1 MARGEA
7 APGTISSGLAADSST
22 QEDLRSPPT
31 HGWERLSAVTIVGT
45 IALAMIGLLVLYPIL
60 ILVLNS
66 FQVGQFGT
74 QTHFGLDNWSA
85 ALRSARVV
93 DALKNT
99 VSLAIARQSIG
110 IVVAVLIAWLL
121 ARTDLPGRNWL
132 EFGFWVAVFLPTL
145 TVTLGWIMVFDS
157 YNGLA
162 NQLWQRLFG
171 VKGPFN
177 IFSWWGIVW
186 VHLVTGTIP
195 LKVMLLT
202 PAFRNL
208 DASLEEA
215 SRAAGAS
222 IAATFR
228 RVVLPIITPTI
239 LVVLLLGTIR
249 SFEAFE
255 IELVLGYEANID
267 VYSTLIYRQA
277 TSAPPQYGIAT
288 VLSLV
293 ILAMLLPVI
302 AWQQWYS
309 ARHSVATL
317 TGRFRNQPQRLGRW
331 RSPLFG
337 VVGGT
342 VLVMTVL
349 PVILVVLGTFMS
361 VFGMFNVREPWTLKS
376 WQTVLRDVNFLSAL
390 TNSIIVSS
398 GTAILSMIS
407 FGLLAYI
414 VVRTR
419 FAARSA
425 LDFLVWLPSAVPGI
439 VMGLGYLYLF
449 LGTPVL
455 RPIYGTTFILIL
467 VAALGSMTLTTQV
480 LKTNLR
486 QLGAELEEASKTS
499 GGNWWQTLRYVIVPL
514 MAPSLAVVGVLAF
527 SAAARATSHVAL
539 LATHNTQPL
548 SILQLNL
555 LTDNNFE
562 AASVIGVFIL
572 VMTVGV
578 AAVAR
583 LLGLRLGPEPSA

>member
-1 MARGEA
+1 VEA
-7 APGTISSGLAADSST
+7 YTLIGTLVLALVA
-22 QEDLRSPPT
+22 
-31 HGWERLSAVTIVGT
+31 
-45 IALAMIGLLVLYPIL
+45 LLVVYPVV
-60 ILVLNS
+60 ILVFNS

-74 QTHFGLDNWSA
+74 PTHFGLDNWTSA
-85 ALRSARVV
+85 FRSPRVL
-93 DALKNT
+93 DTLKNT
-99 VSLAIARQSIG
+99 LSLSAARQGIA
-110 IVVAVLIAWLL
+110 IVVGVLVAWLL

-157 YNGLA
+157 FNGLA
-162 NQLWQRLFG
+162 NQLWQSLFG
-171 VKGPFN
+171 IKGPFN

-202 PAFRNL
+202 PAFRNM
-208 DASLEEA
+208 DATLEEA
-215 SRAAGAS
+215 SQAAGADTWT
-222 IAATFR
+222 TFR

-277 TSAPPQYGIAT
+277 TAAPPQYGQAT
-288 VLSLV
+288 VLGML
-293 ILAMLLPVI
+293 ILAILLPCIV
-302 AWQQWYS
+302 WQQWYT
-309 ARHSVATL
+309 ARHSVATV
-317 TGRFRNQPQRLGRW
+317 TGKFKNQPRRLRNWRW
-331 RSPLFG
+331 PLFG
-337 VVGGT
+337 MVGGM
-342 VLVMTVL
+342 VLIMTVL
-349 PVILVVLGTFMS
+349 PVVLVILGTFMS
-361 VFGMFNVREPWTLKS
+361 VFGMFNVREAWTLKN
-376 WQTVLRDVNFLSAL
+376 WQTVLRDVNFLNAL
-390 TNSIIVSS
+390 INSCVIAA
-398 GTAILSMIS
+398 GTAVLSMAG
-407 FGLLAYI
+407 FGLIAYLI
-414 VVRTR
+414 VRTR
-419 FAARSA
+419 FFARSA
-425 LDFLVWLPSAVPGI
+425 LDFLVWLPSTLPGI

-449 LGTPVL
+449 LGTPFL
-455 RPIYGTTFILIL
+455 RPIYGTTFILVL
-467 VAALGSMTLTTQV
+467 VAALGSITLTTQV

-486 QLGAELEEASKTS
+486 QLGAELEEASATS
-499 GGNWWQTLRYVIVPL
+499 GGNWWHTLRYIILPL

-572 VMTVGV
+572 LLTVGI
-578 AAVAR
+578 AAIAR
-583 LLGLRLGPEPSA
+583 FFGLRLGPNAAR

>member
-1 MARGEA
+1 LHGAGTAAAAAATLRAEARA
-7 APGTISSGLAADSST
+7 KVW
-22 QEDLRSPPT
+22 RR
-31 HGWERLSAVTIVGT
+31 RLSAVAVIGT
-45 IALAMIGLLVLYPIL
+45 IALALTALLVLYPVL
-60 ILVLNS
+60 ILVANS

-74 QTHFGLDNWSA
+74 PTHLGLDNWTA
-85 ALRSARVV
+85 AFRSPKVL

-99 VSLAIARQSIG
+99 LTLAAARQGIG
-110 IVVAVLIAWLL
+110 LAVGVFVAWLL
-121 ARTDLPGRNWL
+121 ARTDLPGKHWF

-162 NQLWQRLFG
+162 NQFWTWLFHTQ
-171 VKGPFN
+171 KGPFN

-208 DASLEEA
+208 DATLEEA

-222 IAATFR
+222 AFNTFR

-288 VLSLV
+288 VLSIL
-293 ILAMLLPVI
+293 ILALLLPIIV
-302 AWQQWYS
+302 WQQWYG

-317 TGRFRNQPQRLGRW
+317 TSKFSNKPQRLGRW
-331 RSPLFG
+331 RWPLFG
-337 VVGGT
+337 AIST
-342 VLVMTVL
+342 MVLIMTLL

-361 VFGMFNVREPWTLKS
+361 VFGLFNVREPWTMKS
-376 WQTVLRDVNFLSAL
+376 WQTVLGDVNFVNAL
-390 TNSIIVSS
+390 VNSLIVAG
-398 GTAILSMIS
+398 GTALLAMTS
-407 FGLLAYI
+407 FGLIAYL
-414 VVRTR
+414 VARTR

-425 LDFLVWLPSAVPGI
+425 LDFLVWLPSALPGI

-449 LGTPVL
+449 LGTPFL

-467 VAALGSMTLTTQV
+467 VAALGSITLTTQV
-480 LKTNLR
+480 LKSNLR
-486 QLGAELEEASKTS
+486 QLGADLEEASSTS
-499 GGNWWQTLRYVIVPL
+499 GGDWRHTLRHVVVPL

-572 VMTVGV
+572 LMTVGV

-583 LLGLRLGPEPSA
+583 LLGLRLGPERSS

>member
-1 MARGEA
+1 LVSVQAATQPRAETAWRAR
-7 APGTISSGLAADSST
+7 IST
-22 QEDLRSPPT
+22 V
-31 HGWERLSAVTIVGT
+31 AVVGT
-45 IALAMIGLLVLYPIL
+45 IALLTVAVLVVYPVL
-60 ILVLNS
+60 ILVANS

-74 QTHFGLDNWSA
+74 PTHFGLENWNVALSSPKVWAALQNTITLSA
-85 ALRSARVV
+85 ARQGIGLVV
-93 DALKNT
+93 
-99 VSLAIARQSIG
+99 G
-110 IVVAVLIAWLL
+110 VVVAWLL
-121 ARTDLPGRNWL
+121 ARTDLPGKYWL

-157 YNGLA
+157 FNGLA
-162 NQLWQRLFG
+162 NQLWQWLFH

-202 PAFRNL
+202 PAFRNM
-208 DASLEEA
+208 DATLEEA
-215 SRAAGAS
+215 SLAAGAGVL
-222 IAATFR
+222 ATFR
-228 RVVLPIITPTI
+228 RIILPIITPTI

-277 TSAPPQYGIAT
+277 TSSPPQYGIAT
-288 VLSLV
+288 VLSIV
-293 ILAMLLPVI
+293 ILAILLPVI
-302 AWQQWYS
+302 VWQQRYS
-309 ARHSVATL
+309 ARHAVATV
-317 TGRFRNQPQRLGRW
+317 TSKFKNHPQRLGRW
-331 RSPLFG
+331 RWPMFG
-337 VVGGT
+337 AVSGM
-342 VLVMTVL
+342 VLIMTLL
-349 PVILVVLGTFMS
+349 PVVLVVLGTFMS
-361 VFGMFNVREPWTLKS
+361 VFGMFNVRDPWTLKS
-376 WQTVLRDVNFLSAL
+376 WQTVLRDVNFLNAL
-390 TNSIIVSS
+390 WNSLVIAG
-398 GTAILSMIS
+398 GTAVVAMSG
-407 FGLLAYI
+407 FGLIAYLI
-414 VVRTR
+414 VRTR
-419 FAARSA
+419 FVARSL
-425 LDFLVWLPSAVPGI
+425 LDFLVWLPSTLPGI

-449 LGTPVL
+449 LGTPFL

-467 VAALGSMTLTTQV
+467 VAALGSITLTTQV

-486 QLGAELEEASKTS
+486 QLGAELEEASAAS
-499 GGNWWQTLRYVIVPL
+499 GANWWHTLRHVVVPL

-572 VMTVGV
+572 LLTVGV
-578 AAVAR
+578 AVVAR
-583 LLGLRLGPEPSA
+583 LFGLRLGPGTT

>member
-1 MARGEA
+1 M
-7 APGTISSGLAADSST
+7 
-22 QEDLRSPPT
+22 
-31 HGWERLSAVTIVGT
+31 
-45 IALAMIGLLVLYPIL
+45 L
-60 ILVLNS
+60 ILLANS

-74 QTHFGLDNWSA
+74 PTHFGLDNWRA
-85 ALRSARVV
+85 ALSSPKVW

-99 VSLAIARQSIG
+99 LTLSAARQG
-110 IVVAVLIAWLL
+110 IALVVGVAAAWLL
-121 ARTDLPGRNWL
+121 ARTDLPGKYWL

-157 YNGLA
+157 FNGLA
-162 NQLWQRLFG
+162 NQLWQFLFG

-202 PAFRNL
+202 PAFRNM
-208 DASLEEA
+208 DASMEEA
-215 SRAAGAS
+215 SHAAGAS
-222 IAATFR
+222 AFTTFKK
-228 RVVLPIITPTI
+228 VVVPIMTPTV

-277 TSAPPQYGIAT
+277 TSSPPQYGVAT
-288 VLSLV
+288 VLSIV
-293 ILAMLLPVI
+293 ILAILLPVI
-302 AWQQWYS
+302 VWQQRYS
-309 ARHSVATL
+309 ARHAVATV
-317 TGRFRNQPQRLGRW
+317 TSKFKNQPQRLRVWRW
-331 RSPLFG
+331 PLFG
-337 VVGGT
+337 VVSAM
-342 VLVMTVL
+342 VLIMTAL
-349 PVILVVLGTFMS
+349 PVVLVVLGTFMS
-361 VFGMFNVREPWTLKS
+361 VFGMFNVRDPWTLKS
-376 WQTVLRDVNFLSAL
+376 WQTVLHDVNFLNAMW
-390 TNSIIVSS
+390 NSLAIAS
-398 GTAILSMIS
+398 GTAIVAMTA
-407 FGLLAYI
+407 FGLIAYVI
-414 VVRTR
+414 VRTR
-419 FAARSA
+419 FVGRSA
-425 LDFLVWLPSAVPGI
+425 LDFLVWLPSTLPGI

-449 LGTPVL
+449 LGTPFL
-455 RPIYGTTFILIL
+455 RPIYGTTAILIV
-467 VAALGSMTLTTQV
+467 VAALGSITLTTQV

-486 QLGAELEEASKTS
+486 QLGVELEEASAAS
-499 GGNWWQTLRYVIVPL
+499 GANWWHTLRHVVVPL

-539 LATHNTQPL
+539 LATHTTQPL

-578 AAVAR
+578 AIVAR
-583 LLGLRLGPEPSA
+583 LLGLRLGPEASS

>member
-1 MARGEA
+1 MSFSITARERAGEHETGDA
-7 APGTISSGLAADSST
+7 TRWRA
-22 QEDLRSPPT
+22 
-31 HGWERLSAVTIVGT
+31 RLSAVTVVGSIT
-45 IALAMIGLLVLYPIL
+45 LAVIALLVLYPVL
-60 ILVLNS
+60 ILVANS

-74 QTHFGLDNWSA
+74 PTHFGFDNWA
-85 ALRSARVV
+85 TALRSPKVL
-93 DALKNT
+93 DTLKNT
-99 VSLAIARQSIG
+99 LTLSAARQGIG
-110 IVVAVLIAWLL
+110 IVVGVLVAWLL
-121 ARTDLPGRNWL
+121 ARTDLPAKNWL

-157 YNGLA
+157 FHGLA
-162 NQLWQRLFG
+162 NQLWELVFRT
-171 VKGPFN
+171 KGPFN

-222 IAATFR
+222 LASTFR

-277 TSAPPQYGIAT
+277 TSAPPQYGTAT

-293 ILAMLLPVI
+293 ILAILLPFIV
-302 AWQQWYS
+302 WQQWYS
-309 ARHSVATL
+309 AKHSVATV
-317 TGRFRNQPQRLGRW
+317 TGKFRNIPQRLGSWRW
-331 RSPLFG
+331 PLFG
-337 VVGGT
+337 VVGGM
-342 VLVMTVL
+342 VLIMTVL
-349 PVILVVLGTFMS
+349 PVVLVGLGTFMS
-361 VFGMFNVREPWTLKS
+361 VFGMFNVRDPWTLKS
-376 WQTVLRDVNFLSAL
+376 WQTVLRDVNFLQAL
-390 TNSIIVSS
+390 VNSLIVAG
-398 GTAILSMIS
+398 GTAIVAMTS
-407 FGLLAYI
+407 FGLIAYL

-425 LDFLVWLPSAVPGI
+425 LDFLVWLPSTLPGI

-449 LGTPVL
+449 LGTPFL
-455 RPIYGTTFILIL
+455 RPIYGTTFILVL
-467 VAALGSMTLTTQV
+467 VAALGSITLTTQV

-486 QLGAELEEASKTS
+486 QLGAELEEASATS
-499 GGNWWQTLRYVIVPL
+499 GGNWWHTLRHVVIPL

-572 VMTVGV
+572 LMTVGV

-583 LLGLRLGPEPSA
+583 LLGLRLGPTSS

>member
-1 MARGEA
+1 MVSVRAAQLPRGFGEWR
-7 APGTISSGLAADSST
+7 PRLAA
-22 QEDLRSPPT
+22 
-31 HGWERLSAVTIVGT
+31 VTVAGS
-45 IALAMIGLLVLYPIL
+45 IALAVIALLVVYPVL
-60 ILVLNS
+60 ILVANS

-74 QTHFGLDNWSA
+74 PTHFGLDNWTT
-85 ALRSARVV
+85 ALSSPKVW

-99 VSLAIARQSIG
+99 LTLSAARQGIG
-110 IVVAVLIAWLL
+110 LVVGVTVAWLL
-121 ARTDLPGRNWL
+121 ARTDLPGKYWL

-157 YNGLA
+157 FNGLA
-162 NQLWQRLFG
+162 NQLWEFLFRA
-171 VKGPFN
+171 KGPFN

-202 PAFRNL
+202 PAFRNM

-215 SRAAGAS
+215 SHASGAS
-222 IAATFR
+222 AFTTFKK
-228 RVVLPIITPTI
+228 VVLPIVTPTI

-277 TSAPPQYGIAT
+277 TSSPPQYGVAT
-288 VLSLV
+288 VLSIV
-293 ILAMLLPVI
+293 ILAILLPVI
-302 AWQQWYS
+302 VWQQRYS
-309 ARHSVATL
+309 ARHAVATV
-317 TGRFRNQPQRLGRW
+317 TSKFRNQPQRLRAWRW
-331 RSPLFG
+331 PLFG
-337 VVGGT
+337 LVSGM
-342 VLVMTVL
+342 VLIMTAL
-349 PVILVVLGTFMS
+349 PVVLVVLGTFMS
-361 VFGMFNVREPWTLKS
+361 VFGMFNVRDPWTLKS
-376 WQTVLRDVNFLSAL
+376 WETVLHDVNFL
-390 TNSIIVSS
+390 NSMWNSVIIAS
-398 GTAILSMIS
+398 GTAVVAMTG
-407 FGLLAYI
+407 FGFVAYLI
-414 VVRTR
+414 VRTR
-419 FAARSA
+419 FAGRSA
-425 LDFLVWLPSAVPGI
+425 LDFLVWLPSTLPGI

-449 LGTPVL
+449 LGTPFL
-455 RPIYGTTFILIL
+455 RPIYGTTAILI
-467 VAALGSMTLTTQV
+467 VVVALGSITLTTQV

-486 QLGAELEEASKTS
+486 QLGVELEEASAAS
-499 GGNWWQTLRYVIVPL
+499 GASWWHTLRHVVVPL

-572 VMTVGV
+572 LMTVGV
-578 AAVAR
+578 AIVAR
-583 LLGLRLGPEPSA
+583 LLGLRLGPEAAR

>member
-1 MARGEA
+1 MASVTA
-7 APGTISSGLAADSST
+7 AARTAPRRPAWWSSL
-22 QEDLRSPPT
+22 PT
-31 HGWERLSAVTIVGT
+31 VAILGT
-45 IALAMIGLLVLYPIL
+45 IALGLLGLLVVYPVVIL
-60 ILVLNS
+60 IANS

-74 QTHFGLDNWSA
+74 PTHFGLDNWTTAFSNPKV
-85 ALRSARVV
+85 L

-99 VSLAIARQSIG
+99 LTLSAARQAIG
-110 IVVAVLIAWLL
+110 LVVGVAIAWLL
-121 ARTDLPGRNWL
+121 ARTDLPFRHWL

-157 YNGLA
+157 FNGLA
-162 NQLWQRLFG
+162 NQLWTWLFH
-171 VKGPFN
+171 VKSGPFN

-186 VHLVTGTIP
+186 VHLMTGTIP

-208 DASLEEA
+208 DASMEEA
-215 SRAAGAS
+215 SLAAGAGAMS
-222 IAATFR
+222 TFR

-239 LVVLLLGTIR
+239 LIVLLLGTIR

-277 TSAPPQYGIAT
+277 TSSPPQFGVAT
-288 VLSLV
+288 VLSIV
-293 ILAMLLPVI
+293 ILAILLPIIV
-302 AWQQWYS
+302 WQQWYS
-309 ARHSVATL
+309 ARHSVATV
-317 TGRFRNQPQRLGRW
+317 TGKFRNQPRRLGALRG
-331 RSPLFG
+331 PMFAL
-337 VVGGT
+337 VGGL

-349 PVILVVLGTFMS
+349 PVVLVMLGTFMS
-361 VFGMFNVREPWTLKS
+361 VFGMFAVRDPWTLKN
-376 WQTVLRDVNFLSAL
+376 WATVLTDVNFTGAL
-390 TNSIIVSS
+390 VNSLIIAG
-398 GTAILSMIS
+398 GTALLAMSA
-407 FGLLAYI
+407 FGLIAYLI
-414 VVRTR
+414 VRTR
-419 FAARSA
+419 YAARSA
-425 LDFLVWLPSAVPGI
+425 LDFLVWLPSTLPGI

-449 LGTPVL
+449 LGTPFL

-467 VAALGSMTLTTQV
+467 VAALGSITLTTQV

-486 QLGAELEEASKTS
+486 QLGAELEEASAAS
-499 GGNWWQTLRYVIVPL
+499 GGNWWHTLRHVVLPL

-572 VMTVGV
+572 LMTVGV

-583 LLGLRLGPEPSA
+583 LLGLRLGPEPSG

>member
-1 MARGEA
+1 VA
-7 APGTISSGLAADSST
+7 LAA
-22 QEDLRSPPT
+22 
-31 HGWERLSAVTIVGT
+31 
-45 IALAMIGLLVLYPIL
+45 IGLLVVYPVL
-60 ILVLNS
+60 ILLANS

-74 QTHFGLDNWSA
+74 PTHFGLDNWRNAFASPK
-85 ALRSARVV
+85 VW

-99 VSLAIARQSIG
+99 ISLSVARQAIG
-110 IVVAVLIAWLL
+110 LIIGVAVAWLL
-121 ARTDLPGRNWL
+121 ARADLPARHWL

-157 YNGLA
+157 FNGLA
-162 NQLWQRLFG
+162 NQLWEYLFHA
-171 VKGPFN
+171 KGPFN

-208 DASLEEA
+208 DATLEEA
-215 SRAAGAS
+215 SMTSGAS
-222 IAATFR
+222 AIATFR

-277 TSAPPQYGIAT
+277 TASPPQFGIAT
-288 VLSLV
+288 VLSIL
-293 ILAMLLPVI
+293 ILAILLPI
-302 AWQQWYS
+302 IIWQQRYS
-309 ARHSVATL
+309 ARHAVATV
-317 TGRFRNQPQRLGRW
+317 TGKFKNQPRRLGIWRW
-331 RSPLFG
+331 PTFA
-337 VVGGT
+337 VVAAM
-342 VLVMTVL
+342 VLIMTLL
-349 PVILVVLGTFMS
+349 PVVLVVLGTFMS
-361 VFGMFNVREPWTLKS
+361 VFGMFNVRDPWTLKS
-376 WQTVLRDVNFLSAL
+376 WQTVLHDVNFLNAL
-390 TNSIIVSS
+390 WNSVVVAG
-398 GTAILSMIS
+398 GTALLAMTA
-407 FGLLAYI
+407 FGLIAYLI
-414 VVRTR
+414 VRTR
-419 FAARSA
+419 FRGRSA
-425 LDFLVWLPSAVPGI
+425 LDFLVWLPSTLPGI

-449 LGTPVL
+449 LGTPLL
-455 RPIYGTTFILIL
+455 RPIYGTTFILVL
-467 VAALGSMTLTTQV
+467 VAALGSITLTTQV

-486 QLGAELEEASKTS
+486 QLGAELEEASAAS
-499 GGNWWQTLRYVIVPL
+499 GANWWHTLRHVVVPL

-572 VMTVGV
+572 LLTVGV
-578 AAVAR
+578 AILAR
-583 LLGLRLGPEPSA
+583 LLGLRLGPDAT

>member
-1 MARGEA
+1 MVSVSAAART
-7 APGTISSGLAADSST
+7 APRRTAWWD
-22 QEDLRSPPT
+22 
-31 HGWERLSAVTIVGT
+31 HVSAVAILGT
-45 IALAMIGLLVLYPIL
+45 IALGLIGLLVLYPVLIL
-60 ILVLNS
+60 IANS

-74 QTHFGLDNWSA
+74 PTHVGFDNWTA
-85 ALRSARVV
+85 AFNNPKVL

-99 VSLAIARQSIG
+99 LTLTAARQAIG
-110 IVVAVLIAWLL
+110 LVVGVCIAWLL
-121 ARTDLPGRNWL
+121 ARTDLPFRHWL

-157 YNGLA
+157 FNGLA
-162 NQLWQRLFG
+162 NQLWTWLFR
-171 VKGPFN
+171 VENGPFN

-186 VHLVTGTIP
+186 VHLMTGTIP

-215 SRAAGAS
+215 SLAAGAG
-222 IAATFR
+222 AVNTFR
-228 RVVLPIITPTI
+228 RVVLPIIAPTM

-277 TSAPPQYGIAT
+277 TSSPPQFGVAT
-288 VLSLV
+288 VLSIV
-293 ILAMLLPVI
+293 VLALLLPI
-302 AWQQWYS
+302 IIWQQWYS
-309 ARHSVATL
+309 ARHSVATV
-317 TGRFRNQPQRLGRW
+317 TGKFRNQPRRLGAWRW
-331 RSPLFG
+331 PLFG
-337 VVGGT
+337 LVAGL

-349 PVILVVLGTFMS
+349 PVILVMLGTFMS
-361 VFGMFNVREPWTLKS
+361 VFGMFAVRDPWTLKN
-376 WQTVLRDVNFLSAL
+376 WTTVLTDVNFTSAL
-390 TNSIIVSS
+390 LNSLVIAG
-398 GTAILSMIS
+398 GTALLAMTA
-407 FGLLAYI
+407 FGLIAYLI
-414 VVRTR
+414 VRTR
-419 FAARSA
+419 YAARSA
-425 LDFLVWLPSAVPGI
+425 LDFLVWLPSTLPGI

-449 LGTPVL
+449 LGTPFL

-467 VAALGSMTLTTQV
+467 VAALGSITLTTQV

-486 QLGAELEEASKTS
+486 QLGAELEEASATS
-499 GGNWWQTLRYVIVPL
+499 GGNWLHTMRHVVLPL

-572 VMTVGV
+572 LMTVGV

-583 LLGLRLGPEPSA
+583 LLGLRLGPEPSG

>member
-1 MARGEA
+1 VTLLGCVA
-7 APGTISSGLAADSST
+7 LAA
-22 QEDLRSPPT
+22 
-31 HGWERLSAVTIVGT
+31 
-45 IALAMIGLLVLYPIL
+45 IGLLVVYPVL
-60 ILVLNS
+60 ILFANS

-74 QTHFGLDNWSA
+74 PTHFGLDNWRTAFASPK
-85 ALRSARVV
+85 VW

-99 VSLAIARQSIG
+99 ISLSVARQAIG
-110 IVVAVLIAWLL
+110 LVTGVAVAWLL
-121 ARTDLPGRNWL
+121 ARTDLPGKHWL

-157 YNGLA
+157 FNGLA
-162 NQLWQRLFG
+162 NQLWEYLFHAR
-171 VKGPFN
+171 GPFN

-208 DASLEEA
+208 DATLEEA
-215 SRAAGAS
+215 SLAAGAD
-222 IAATFR
+222 ALATFR
-228 RVVLPIITPTI
+228 RVILPIITPTI

-277 TSAPPQYGIAT
+277 TSSPPQYGIAT
-288 VLSLV
+288 VLSIL
-293 ILAMLLPVI
+293 ILAILLPI
-302 AWQQWYS
+302 IIWQQRYS
-309 ARHSVATL
+309 ARHAVATV
-317 TGRFRNQPQRLGRW
+317 TGKFKNQPRRLGAWRW
-331 RSPLFG
+331 PLFG
-337 VVGGT
+337 AVAGM
-342 VLVMTVL
+342 VLIMTLL

-361 VFGMFNVREPWTLKS
+361 VFGMFNVRDPWTLKS
-376 WQTVLRDVNFLSAL
+376 WQTVLHDVNFLNAL
-390 TNSIIVSS
+390 WNSLVVAG
-398 GTAILSMIS
+398 GTALLAMTA
-407 FGLLAYI
+407 FGLIAYLI
-414 VVRTR
+414 VRTR
-419 FAARSA
+419 FRGRSA
-425 LDFLVWLPSAVPGI
+425 LDFLVWLPSTLPGI

-449 LGTPVL
+449 LGTPML
-455 RPIYGTTFILIL
+455 RPIYGTTLILIL
-467 VAALGSMTLTTQV
+467 VAALGAITLTTQV

-486 QLGAELEEASKTS
+486 QLGAELEEASAAS
-499 GGNWWQTLRYVIVPL
+499 GANWWHTLRHVVVPL

-572 VMTVGV
+572 VLTVGV
-578 AAVAR
+578 AVVAR
-583 LLGLRLGPEPSA
+583 LLGLRLGPESSG

>member
-1 MARGEA
+1 MLAGATQRATVAGRGWLRWRGRLTA
-7 APGTISSGLAADSST
+7 TALVGSVALA
-22 QEDLRSPPT
+22 
-31 HGWERLSAVTIVGT
+31 V
-45 IALAMIGLLVLYPIL
+45 IALLVVYPVVL
-60 ILVLNS
+60 LVLNS

-74 QTHFGLDNWSA
+74 PTHFGFDNWTT
-85 ALRSARVV
+85 ALSSPRVL
-93 DALKNT
+93 DTLKNT
-99 VSLAIARQSIG
+99 LTLSAARQGIA
-110 IVVAVLIAWLL
+110 IVVGVLVSWLL
-121 ARTDLPGRNWL
+121 ARTDLPGRHWL

-157 YNGLA
+157 FNGLA
-162 NQLWQRLFG
+162 NQLWQLIFG

-208 DASLEEA
+208 DASFEEA

-222 IAATFR
+222 IASTFR

-255 IELVLGYEANID
+255 IELVLGYEARID

-277 TSAPPQYGIAT
+277 TSSPPEFGVAT
-288 VLSLV
+288 VLGIL
-293 ILAMLLPVI
+293 ILAILLPCI
-302 AWQQWYS
+302 IWQQWYS
-309 ARHSVATL
+309 ARHSVATV
-317 TGRFRNQPQRLGRW
+317 GGKFRDQPQRLGRW
-331 RSPLFG
+331 RWPLFG
-337 VVGGT
+337 IVSGM
-342 VLVMTVL
+342 VLIMTLL
-349 PVILVVLGTFMS
+349 PVVLVVLGTFMS
-361 VFGMFNVREPWTLKS
+361 VFGMFNVRDPWTLKS
-376 WQTVLRDVNFLSAL
+376 WQTVLGDANFLSAL
-390 TNSIIVSS
+390 RNSLVISS
-398 GTAILSMIS
+398 ATAVMSMVA
-407 FGLLAYI
+407 FGAIAYVI
-414 VVRTR
+414 VRTR
-419 FAARSA
+419 FFARSA
-425 LDFLVWLPSAVPGI
+425 LDILVWLPSSLPGI

-449 LGTPVL
+449 LGTPLL
-455 RPIYGTTFILIL
+455 RPIYGTTFILVL
-467 VAALGSMTLTTQV
+467 VAALGSITLTTQV
-480 LKTNLR
+480 LKTSLR
-486 QLGAELEEASKTS
+486 QLGAELEEASATS
-499 GGNWWQTLRYVIVPL
+499 GGNGWHTLRHVVLPL

-539 LATHNTQPL
+539 LATHNNQPL

-572 VMTVGV
+572 IMTVGV

-583 LLGLRLGPEPSA
+583 LLGLRLGPATPR